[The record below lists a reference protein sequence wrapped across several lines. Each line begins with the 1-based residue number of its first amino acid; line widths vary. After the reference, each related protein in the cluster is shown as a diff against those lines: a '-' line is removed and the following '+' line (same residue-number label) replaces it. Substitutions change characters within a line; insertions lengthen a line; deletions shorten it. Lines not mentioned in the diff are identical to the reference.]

1 MTGITQQFENVT
13 AVKSMS
19 KDFGIAG
26 IRAGYA
32 IMQPERVDQLLA
44 HGYLWNTSGL
54 AEYFFSLFDRSAFL
68 TEYRQELF
76 RYRRFIDNFTTATA
90 RFDFVRAF
98 DTSANFQLM
107 QIHADVSAEV
117 VTALLLLRHGIY
129 VRNCS
134 DKIGLDGE
142 FLRVAIRTEPEN
154 AKVLDALADILS

>member
-1 MTGITQQFENVT
+1 
-13 AVKSMS
+13 
-19 KDFGIAG
+19 
-26 IRAGYA
+26 
-32 IMQPERVDQLLA
+32 
-44 HGYLWNTSGL
+44 
-54 AEYFFSLFDRSAFL
+54 
-68 TEYRQELF
+68 
-76 RYRRFIDNFTTATA
+76 
-90 RFDFVRAF
+90 
-98 DTSANFQLM
+98 M